1 MKTVEKAQLVLKWT
15 SQGYEIQSLCRIIEI
30 SRASFYRLTN
40 GINYKNRTPLILMSK
55 DRYGY
60 SYDADGNPYD
70 DTALKSLLRNLI
82 AGDGFNY
89 GYRKLTF
96 CLRMHNRIHINKKK
110 VYRLCKES
118 NFLKPARKPKHR
130 SPRVLARNHTIT
142 RPNQLWQ
149 GDIKYGYIHG
159 EERNFYILSYID
171 VFDRTIVGY
180 KVGRNC
186 LSMHA
191 GQALKQGLL
200 KRQLYNREQ
209 ELVVR
214 TDNGPQFTGFKF
226 ASDCFE
232 LGVNHERIPPRT
244 PNMNAYIEAY
254 HSILEDDFMQHMIF
268 ESFEDAVAKLDRY
281 VKYYNKVRIHGSLGY
296 LTPEQYYNQYNL
308 GDLKPVEI
316 RV

>member
-1 MKTVEKAQLVLKWT
+1 MKWNAL
-15 SQGYEIQSLCRIIEI
+15 GYEVRNLCKIVEI
-30 SRASFYRLTN
+30 SRASFYRLSSGTVH
-40 GINYKNRTPLILMSK
+40 KDRASLVLVSP
-55 DRYGY
+55 DRYGC
-60 SYDADGNPYD
+60 SYDADGNAYD
-70 DTALKSLLRNLI
+70 DNALKNLLRTLI
-82 AGDGFNY
+82 AGDGYNY

-118 NFLKPARKPKHR
+118 NFLKPARKQRRK
-130 SPRVLARNHTIT
+130 SPRTLARNRTIT
-142 RPNQLWQ
+142 GPNQLWQ

-180 KVGRNC
+180 KVGKNC
-186 LSMHA
+186 LSQHA

-200 KRQLYNREQ
+200 KRQLYNRDQ
-209 ELVVR
+209 QLVVR

-226 ASDCFE
+226 AGDCYE
-232 LGVNHERIPPRT
+232 LGIIHERIPPRT

-296 LTPEQYYNQYNL
+296 LTPEQYYNQYNQ
-308 GDLKPVEI
+308 GTSKPIEI